1 MNILLYSIKLQS
13 ELLIK
18 AYQKILQNAKNY
30 INQEAMSKEIPE
42 YAH

>member
-13 ELLIK
+13 EVLAK

-30 INQEAMSKEIPE
+30 VEQEVMSPEIPE
-42 YAH
+42 YAR

>member
-18 AYQKILQNAKNY
+18 AYQKILDKAKNY
-30 INQEAMSKEIPE
+30 VEQEVVSSEVPE
-42 YAH
+42 YA